1 MSTSTVITSALD
13 AEQLTD
19 DNLGDHIQFT
29 QHNHLTR
36 TGQPA
41 SDVEVS
47 GLLSRV
53 RRFQGANRL
62 LVTVDGIEYGVHNYA
77 TVNVARAT
85 GKRALPSRKVRVRR
99 PAVLT
104 ATRERITS
112 VDMKTMEA
120 LFASDVDE
128 GCVGRPIEFSIAGI
142 TVFGTL
148 GLARQGVLGDMVSL
162 VVDGHDFVVPAGKPV
177 LVGEPGTTAEAQAV

>member
-1 MSTSTVITSALD
+1 MSTSTATTHALD

-29 QHNHLTR
+29 QHNSQTR

-62 LVTVDGIEYGVHNYA
+62 LVTVDGVEYGVHNYA
-77 TVNVARAT
+77 TVNVGRAT
-85 GKRALPSRKVRVRR
+85 GKRALPSRTVRVRR
-99 PAVLT
+99 PAVLA
-104 ATRERITS
+104 ATRERIANVNT
-112 VDMKTMEA
+112 KTMA
-120 LFASDVDE
+120 TLSASDVDE
-128 GCVGRPIEFSIAGI
+128 GCVGRPIEFALAGI

-148 GLARQGVLGDMVSL
+148 DSVRQGVLGDMVSL
-162 VVDGHDFVVPAGKPV
+162 VVDGHDFVVTAGKPV
-177 LVGEPGTTAEAQAV
+177 LVGESSSVAEPAST